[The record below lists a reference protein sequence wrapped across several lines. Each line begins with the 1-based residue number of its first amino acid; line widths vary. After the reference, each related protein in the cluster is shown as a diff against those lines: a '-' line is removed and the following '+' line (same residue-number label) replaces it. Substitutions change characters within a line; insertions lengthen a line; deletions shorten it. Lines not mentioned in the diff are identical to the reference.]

1 MKNIR
6 LIVLDVDGVL
16 TDGKLLLSSSG
27 EEVKAFHVHD
37 GMGISLAKFVGIEV
51 AIITGRRSAAV
62 EKRAAELNINY
73 VQQGVKDKVSALLQ
87 LAGEIDIDVNQM
99 CYIGDDLNDIEA
111 MNMVGLAACPANA
124 IEEVKQ
130 EAEIVA
136 ERMGGNGAVREII
149 ESILRQSFDYT
160 ALVKDFLNQ
169 QAVRQ

>member
-1 MKNIR
+1 
-6 LIVLDVDGVL
+6 
-16 TDGKLLLSSSG
+16 
-27 EEVKAFHVHD
+27 
-37 GMGISLAKFVGIEV
+37 
-51 AIITGRRSAAV
+51 
-62 EKRAAELNINY
+62 
-73 VQQGVKDKVSALLQ
+73 
-87 LAGEIDIDVNQM
+87 M

-124 IEEVKQ
+124 MEEVKQ

-149 ESILRQSFDYT
+149 ESILRQSFDYA